1 MPRGDSF
8 KRYWQDY
15 REGKIT
21 LAENHGVRGKDKPGT
36 IRKITSTDKTMAT
49 RYYERT
55 GRRLDME
62 MADER
67 ALIEI
72 MLQGAMGEE
81 DPDVQFDKVDKAR
94 KALSDFNT
102 RWAPYLEQKL
112 DTLKSDQKLEDK
124 ISLED
129 ALNGTIEI
137 EDKTD
142 EDPGS

>member
-8 KRYWQDY
+8 KRYWEAY
-15 REGKIT
+15 RKGEVT

-36 IRKITSTDKTMAT
+36 MRKITSTDKTMAT

-81 DPDVQFDKVDKAR
+81 DPDVQFEKVDKAR

-124 ISLED
+124 ISLDD
-129 ALNGTIEI
+129 ALSGAI
-137 EDKTD
+137 EDHSD
-142 EDPGS
+142 EDPRS